1 MELAATAQNFCHKIK
16 LLGVYV
22 VETRKLRVKTM
33 SETENRNAE
42 GLTRRS
48 FLTNTAVTLVG
59 LMRGARVVGQ
69 QPLSKTYEFINGQW
83 FDGQEFKNKK
93 FYSVGGILTAK
104 KRGKIDSVI
113 DLAGKYVIPPF
124 GEAHNHNVEWSDEET
139 FSRLRRTYLEAG
151 IFYVKNP
158 NNLPRARTPLLD
170 KINIPTSID
179 AVFANGGLTASGG
192 HPLGVVK
199 RNIERGGMTEKDGDG
214 GFYFIIDNLA
224 DLDRKWEKIL
234 AGKPDFIKTYLL
246 YSEEYEKRKTDEKYF
261 AWKGLNPAL
270 LPEIV
275 RRTHRAGLRV
285 TTHVETATD
294 FHNALI
300 AGVDEIAHTPG
311 FRPENGDWTK
321 YDASRFKVSE
331 TDARLAARNRV
342 VVVTTLVSAIDH
354 ALQKKESEPFN
365 EIRNLLIQNLQLL
378 KKHDVHIAVGSDSY
392 RQTSLAEALN
402 LQKLEVFD
410 NRTLL
415 KMWCETTVATIFPK
429 RKIGHLKEGYEA
441 SFLVLNDNPVQD
453 FANVQKIDKRFKQ
466 GEFFSW

>member
-1 MELAATAQNFCHKIK
+1 
-16 LLGVYV
+16 
-22 VETRKLRVKTM
+22 M
-33 SETENRNAE
+33 SETESSNAE

-59 LMRGARVVGQ
+59 IMLGARVFGQ
-69 QPLSKTYEFINGQW
+69 QPLSKTYEFIDGQW
-83 FDGQEFKNKK
+83 FDGHEFRSKRL
-93 FYSVGGILTAK
+93 YALGGILTATK
-104 KRGKIDSVI
+104 PSKIDSVM
-113 DLAGKYVIPPF
+113 DLTGKYVIPPF

-139 FSRLRRTYLEAG
+139 FSRLKRTYLEAG

-158 NNLPRARTPLLD
+158 NNLPRTRTPLLD

-275 RRTHRAGLRV
+275 RRAHRANLRV
-285 TTHVETATD
+285 TTHIETASD
-294 FHNALI
+294 FHNALV

-311 FRPENGDWTK
+311 FRPEKSDWTK
-321 YDASRFKVSE
+321 YDVSRFKISE
-331 TDARLAARNRV
+331 GDVRLAARNDV

-354 ALQKKESEPFN
+354 GLQKKEGEPFN
-365 EIRNLLIQNLQLL
+365 EIRDLLIQNLQLL
-378 KKHDVHIAVGSDSY
+378 KRHSVHIAVGSDSY

-402 LQKLEVFD
+402 LRKLEVFD

-429 RKIGHLKEGYEA
+429 RKIGRLKEGYEA
-441 SFLVLNDNPVQD
+441 SFLVLDGNPLQD
-453 FANVQKIDKRFKQ
+453 FTNVQKINKRFKQ
-466 GEFFSW
+466 GEFLSW